1 MIRRR
6 EFITLLRAAGAA
18 WPVGAWGQQHHSKVW
33 RIGMLETTSEAQ
45 NAGNLVAFRESLR
58 GMGYIEHQNYV
69 ITYRSADVHSER
81 FASLAAE
88 LRRLGADIIVAR
100 GTPATVAAKTATHN
114 VPIVMT
120 STAEPFAVVAS
131 IARPRGNVTGFSSL
145 ISDLASKRLEL
156 LKDLLPQFGR
166 VAIMNDGR
174 NPTLPSTIHAVH
186 AAAQALKIE
195 VKQYDVRKSEDFRAA
210 FVTAQRDRVDA
221 ISMGT
226 ETITQANRKLIVE
239 LAGEYRIPVMYS
251 SREFVDAGGLIVLGV
266 NYQDLY
272 RRSAIYVDKIF
283 KGTKP
288 GDLPIEQPTKFEL
301 VINLK
306 TARALRITVPPTL
319 LARADEVIE

>member
-1 MIRRR
+1 
-6 EFITLLRAAGAA
+6 
-18 WPVGAWGQQHHSKVW
+18 
-33 RIGMLETTSEAQ
+33 
-45 NAGNLVAFRESLR
+45 
-58 GMGYIEHQNYV
+58 
-69 ITYRSADVHSER
+69 
-81 FASLAAE
+81 
-88 LRRLGADIIVAR
+88 
-100 GTPATVAAKTATHN
+100 
-114 VPIVMT
+114 
-120 STAEPFAVVAS
+120 
-131 IARPRGNVTGFSSL
+131 
-145 ISDLASKRLEL
+145 
-156 LKDLLPQFGR
+156 
-166 VAIMNDGR
+166 MNDGR

-319 LARADEVIE
+319 LARADEVIEYACSGMSDSMTGTAWTKRSWWRRLSKTLLDSEASLFKSTVVGRAKSPERLRGQLGTRANTGRRGTFHIWRCAFPD